1 MKTTIL
7 MLIQV
12 DSDHESQFST
22 SEDDEADEVIEIEQ
36 FDRSD
41 LREIPF
47 EEFDVDQ
54 WVKVSYEEEIFL
66 GKVLQKKGRAVM
78 VRCLDKP
85 YGNVTTR
92 F

>member
-1 MKTTIL
+1 MNPSL
-7 MLIQV
+7 AL
-12 DSDHESQFST
+12 
-22 SEDDEADEVIEIEQ
+22 EIEQ

-47 EEFDVDQ
+47 EEIEVDQ
-54 WVKVSYEEEIFL
+54 WAKVSYEEEIFL
-66 GKVLQKKGRAVM
+66 GKVLQKKGRAVT

-85 YGNVTTR
+85 YGICVPQDCNTR